1 MTRLLLLSALATLL
15 ASFVSAKPEV
25 LSMPIR
31 RDASKHHKALLK
43 RRLMKRDPFSVNLD
57 GYLNQGGFYL
67 VNVTVGT
74 PAQNIILDIDTG
86 SSDIWMFGPNSC
98 DEKTAIC
105 YGGTFNIQNSNSAV
119 QNSRSP
125 PFEIQYG
132 TPGSGV
138 NGTYFQDVFSLGGQ
152 NVRNLTMAVATRS
165 EYVGTGI
172 MGIGFALGE
181 ALQGELNQTYANL
194 PVVLANQSLIPSA
207 SYSLYLDDLDIGEGT
222 VLFGGYDTDKF
233 EGNLAVLDIQPAE
246 KNLISRML
254 VVWSSIGV
262 TDKSGSTVIPS
273 SAVPQS
279 ALLDSGTALTVVP
292 SDVFKTLVSYFG
304 ANYRRSLGIYEVNC
318 DLGYGT
324 LDFGFGD
331 SNGPV
336 IGVPFSELAIPVTDS
351 DGNFITYSDG
361 SPVCMLGLDTA
372 DASLGVILGDTFL
385 RSAYVVYDLDR
396 KQIGIAQTRF
406 NVTTSNVKVINRGSG
421 NLAGASSIVASGTTL
436 SYGATAAA
444 TMEQAPGAGA
454 GTRTASGRAGGT
466 KSVATASGT
475 INGGVKTTYANRATD
490 IPGATGSVSGTGS
503 AISTKKSAA
512 GGSFEAFDVKLQGF
526 LLAALMFVGAG
537 GLLLRV

>member
-1 MTRLLLLSALATLL
+1 MSLLSEKQRIA
-15 ASFVSAKPEV
+15 VNH
-25 LSMPIR
+25 LS
-31 RDASKHHKALLK
+31 
-43 RRLMKRDPFSVNLD
+43 
-57 GYLNQGGFYL
+57 
-67 VNVTVGT
+67 
-74 PAQNIILDIDTG
+74 
-86 SSDIWMFGPNSC
+86 
-98 DEKTAIC
+98 
-105 YGGTFNIQNSNSAV
+105 
-119 QNSRSP
+119 
-125 PFEIQYG
+125 
-132 TPGSGV
+132 
-138 NGTYFQDVFSLGGQ
+138 
-152 NVRNLTMAVATRS
+152 
-165 EYVGTGI
+165 
-172 MGIGFALGE
+172 
-181 ALQGELNQTYANL
+181 
-194 PVVLANQSLIPSA
+194 
-207 SYSLYLDDLDIGEGT
+207 DIGEGT

-292 SDVFKTLVSYFG
+292 SDIFKTLVSYFG

-336 IGVPFSELAIPVTDS
+336 IGVPFSELAIPITDS

-421 NLAGASSIVASGTTL
+421 NLAGASTIVASGTTL

-490 IPGATGSVSGTGS
+490 IPGATGSASGAGS

-512 GGSFEAFDVKLQGF
+512 GGSFEAFDIKLQGF
-526 LLAALMFVGAG
+526 LLVSLMFVGAG